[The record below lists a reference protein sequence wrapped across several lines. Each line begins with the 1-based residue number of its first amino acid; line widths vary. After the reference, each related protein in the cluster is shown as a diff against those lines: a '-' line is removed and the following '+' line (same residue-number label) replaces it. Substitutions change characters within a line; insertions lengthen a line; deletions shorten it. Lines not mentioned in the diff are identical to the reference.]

1 MQASLCVFCRA
12 APKTKM
18 TNPID
23 PLREKARRLRIHS
36 LRMTSAAGSGHPTS
50 CLSAAELMAA
60 TFFHAM
66 RFDPADPNAL
76 AGDRFVLSKG
86 HAAPILYAALA
97 EAGVFPLSRL
107 STLRQISSE
116 LEGHPTPLIPGV
128 DAATGSLGQGL
139 SVGAGLAL
147 GARLQNSPAR
157 IYVLV
162 GDGEMAEGNVWEAAA
177 FAAARGLD
185 NLVAMADVNALGQSG
200 RTMYRHDCEVYRR
213 KFESEGWAAEV
224 VDGHD
229 IAAVAGALDRARAN
243 AGKPYAIVART
254 QKGYG
259 VSFLADQD
267 HWHGKAL
274 SADQLEKALAELGP
288 APDVAKD
295 DGRSYARKSLP
306 MPPPFPAPAAPD
318 YKIGQS
324 VASREAYGTGLRKL
338 AAVHPQVYAIDG
350 DVKNSTFSETLE
362 KAFPDRLIQSYIA
375 EQNMVSLAV
384 GMAAQGLVPF
394 AASFACFLSRAYDQV
409 RMAAISRS
417 NLNLCGSHCG
427 VSIGEDGPSQMG
439 LEDLAM
445 FRAIPGATVLY
456 PADAVC
462 AERLTAE
469 AARRPGICYLRTSRP
484 KTPVL
489 YPADETFPIPGLKV
503 LRKSPGDK
511 VTVIG
516 AGVTLYEALHAADQ
530 LQAQGTGLRVIDLY
544 CIKPLDV
551 ASLAENV
558 KATGGRLLIVEDHY
572 REGGIGEAVIAGLCE
587 AGVPLTGVCQLA
599 VDRVPHS
606 GPPAE
611 LLDRFGISA
620 KQIVEAAGRLLTH

>member
-1 MQASLCVFCRA
+1 MTATGVGMSG
-12 APKTKM
+12 PKSIET
-18 TNPID
+18 
-23 PLREKARRLRIHS
+23 LREKARHLRIHS

-66 RFDPADPNAL
+66 RFDPAEPNAL

-107 STLRQISSE
+107 MTLRQISSE

-147 GARLQNSPAR
+147 GARLQNSAAR
-157 IYVLV
+157 VYVLV

-177 FAAARGLD
+177 FAAAQGLD
-185 NLVAMADVNALGQSG
+185 NLVVLADVNALGQSG
-200 RTMYRHDCEVYRR
+200 RTMYRHDCDVYRR
-213 KFESEGWAAEV
+213 KFEAEGWAAEV

-229 IAAVAGALDRARAN
+229 IAAVVGALDRAQAKP
-243 AGKPYAIVART
+243 GKPYAIVART
-254 QKGYG
+254 EKGHG
-259 VSFLADQD
+259 ISFLADQD
-267 HWHGKAL
+267 NWHGKPL
-274 SADQLEKALAELGP
+274 SAEMLEKALAEIGP
-288 APDVAKD
+288 APEIPKD

-306 MPPPFPAPAAPD
+306 TPPAFPDPPAPE

-338 AAVHPQVYAIDG
+338 AAVHPKVYAIDG

-375 EQNMVSLAV
+375 EQNMVSVAV

-417 NLNLCGSHCG
+417 NINLCGSHCG

-439 LEDLAM
+439 LEDIAM
-445 FRAIPGATVLY
+445 FRAIPGAAVLY

-462 AERLTAE
+462 AERLTTE
-469 AARRPGICYLRTSRP
+469 AARRPGICYIRTSRP

-489 YPADETFPIPGLKV
+489 YAADETFPIPGLKV
-503 LRKSPGDK
+503 LRQSPNDQ
-511 VTVIG
+511 VTVVA
-516 AGVTLYEALHAADQ
+516 AGVTLYEALNAADL
-530 LQAQGTGLRVIDLY
+530 LQAKGTGLRVIDLY

-558 KATGGRLLIVEDHY
+558 RATGGRVMIVEDHY
-572 REGGIGEAVIAGLCE
+572 KEGGIGEAVIAGLCG
-587 AGVPLTGVCQLA
+587 AGVPLTAVRQLA

-611 LLDRFGISA
+611 LLDTFGISA
-620 KQIVEAAGRLLTH
+620 RHIVAAAEQLLQAR